1 MTPDEFQKR
10 ILPPIFSAWE
20 ERCFCRN
27 HSFLKLVSFDFEDY
41 GIGPLALMD
50 SEIVIQAI
58 IGRRFL
64 REGTPSYKQGSSAQV
79 YCCPKCGA
87 RCRLTYEDY
96 SISMWRS
103 FVLFE
108 AAPEKAASG
117 LYLVGFHGFTVA
129 NVPRIHDFR
138 QASDEAEFLST
149 LACE

>member
-64 REGTPSYKQGSSAQV
+64 REERRATSRV
-79 YCCPKCGA
+79 
-87 RCRLTYEDY
+87 
-96 SISMWRS
+96 
-103 FVLFE
+103 
-108 AAPEKAASG
+108 AAPKYIAVRSAA
-117 LYLVGFHGFTVA
+117 HVA
-129 NVPRIHDFR
+129 D
-138 QASDEAEFLST
+138 
-149 LACE
+149 